1 VRVGIA
7 LKLEKPGRIKPL
19 PGRFDHLANSPVAHN
34 HYITEQTRRIL
45 ERRLDTLLKN
55 RRVFR
60 AGSTDELRSSNV
72 LR

>member
-1 VRVGIA
+1 M
-7 LKLEKPGRIKPL
+7 PGH
-19 PGRFDHLANSPVAHN
+19 FDHLANSPVTHN
-34 HYITEQTRRIL
+34 QYITEQTRRIL

-60 AGSTDELRSSNV
+60 AGSTDELRSSNI

>member
-1 VRVGIA
+1 M
-7 LKLEKPGRIKPL
+7 

-34 HYITEQTRRIL
+34 QYITEQTRRIL

-60 AGSTDELRSSNV
+60 AGSTDEQLTYSRTQG
-72 LR
+72 